1 MAENMDA
8 SQVDHYQEELQQ
20 SDGNGPQNQFSQNN
34 INNYYSHEHDS
45 NNDLDQSDQVC
56 QNLGQGEYYSN
67 TEQDL
72 Q

>member
-8 SQVDHYQEELQQ
+8 SQMDHYQEELQQ
-20 SDGNGPQNQFSQNN
+20 SDGNGPLNQFSQNN

>member
-8 SQVDHYQEELQQ
+8 SQMDHYQEELQQ
-20 SDGNGPQNQFSQNN
+20 SDGNGPLNQFSQNN

-45 NNDLDQSDQVC
+45 NECLEQSDQVC
-56 QNLGQGEYYSN
+56 RNLGQGEYYSN

>member
-1 MAENMDA
+1 MDA